1 VKHASVNVNVERII
15 CDRQWIWCF
24 FSKRQCK
31 QREPQIV
38 QLPKSCHSFL
48 KPNSWIRQL
57 AKLCLQTFCQN
68 CSFSFPIGFISFFF
82 MSYLSLCWLTIP
94 ANVNAAWQTQFP
106 VVWVLFFATTPITS
120 MLPQPVPPHHS
131 QSKKTESSISIKEQ
145 LTAQLSP
152 GKTPLSDL
160 KLKW

>member
-1 VKHASVNVNVERII
+1 MNLMFLQQKAMQATRASNCSITKILSFIFETQFMDSSV
-15 CDRQWIWCF
+15 
-24 FSKRQCK
+24 SK
-31 QREPQIV
+31 IMFAGI
-38 QLPKSCHSFL
+38 LPKLFFL
-48 KPNSWIRQL
+48 
-57 AKLCLQTFCQN
+57 
-68 CSFSFPIGFISFFF
+68 ISHWFHFFFF

-94 ANVNAAWQTQFP
+94 ANVNAAWQSPFP